1 MGSQRSVFNEL
12 DVNKIKTV
20 PVDLTKLSNVV
31 KSDVVKKIVYDE
43 FVKIVSHWLDAI
55 DVTNSVKKKSW
66 LQHKN

>member
-43 FVKIVSHWLDAI
+43 FVKIVI
-55 DVTNSVKKKSW
+55 D
-66 LQHKN
+66 LMLLMLLIQ

>member
-1 MGSQRSVFNEL
+1 MGSQRSLFDEL

-43 FVKIVSHWLDAI
+43 FVKIFI
-55 DVTNSVKKKSW
+55 DFM
-66 LQHKN
+66 LLMLLIQ

>member
-1 MGSQRSVFNEL
+1 MGSQRSLFDEL

-43 FVKIVSHWLDAI
+43 FVKIVI
-55 DVTNSVKKKSW
+55 D
-66 LQHKN
+66 LMLLMLLIQ